1 MVGSVAICKSP
12 NLGEFGARY
21 ADDKVQVN
29 GRQTL
34 GKYLSKKENSPNSF
48 SCRGSHGL
56 AKGPCLVRG
65 CIRGCQGAFS
75 FVICIILG
83 DLPSKS
89 FSKIEN

>member
-56 AKGPCLVRG
+56 AKGPCLVCVGG
-65 CIRGCQGAFS
+65 CRLVFL
-75 FVICIILG
+75 LG
-83 DLPSKS
+83 IYSTLGHLPSKT